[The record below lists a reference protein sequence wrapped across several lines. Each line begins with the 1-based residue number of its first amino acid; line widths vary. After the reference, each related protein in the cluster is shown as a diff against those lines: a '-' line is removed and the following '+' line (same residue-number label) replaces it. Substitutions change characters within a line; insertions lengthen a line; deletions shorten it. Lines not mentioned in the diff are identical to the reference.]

1 MMRDI
6 KHRTD
11 NINLGIGHVTQSK
24 NKGKALREYMKSKVT
39 SVTAGRRRAALEK
52 ELAGVL
58 KHTLK
63 GLQKLDC
70 FLDALENLAVT
81 S

>member
-1 MMRDI
+1 MLPSQKTKVRPYG
-6 KHRTD
+6 KHEEQGD
-11 NINLGIGHVTQSK
+11 LGDCRSRRGS
-24 NKGKALREYMKSKVT
+24 
-39 SVTAGRRRAALEK
+39 GRRSWL
-52 ELAGVL
+52 VWL